1 MLPYT
6 PLHCLLLDAGPEIL
20 VMTSGNRPGEPLSI
34 DNQDALA
41 AFSHIADY
49 FLLHDR
55 DICFRADD
63 SIVRVQAGKPRF
75 VRRSRGYAPLPL
87 ILQDDTPQILGCGA
101 GMKNTLCLT
110 RKNQAFLSQHI
121 GDLENQKTADFYV
134 QTLDHFKTILD
145 IEPKMV
151 AHDLHP
157 EYMSTRFAVSS
168 FPEAMPRIGVQHH
181 HAHAVSC
188 MVENHL
194 DEPVVAVVLDGTGY
208 GKDGCIW
215 GGEILVTT
223 RDEFERKAHLR
234 YLPMPG
240 GDQAVRQPWRMA
252 AAVLYAAFG
261 RSFLNL
267 DLPYIKEMDS
277 GQLAFLCQMME
288 KQVNTPWTSSCGR
301 LCDAVASLLC
311 IRHVI
316 THDSQAAMEL
326 EAAGTGNGKPVM
338 PVYPYDIT
346 PVTPVGEGGEE
357 WIIDMIPGISEMV
370 ADIQAGIPATH
381 ISQRFHQT
389 MVQGFSRT
397 AQRIAAAR
405 KVSKVVLSGGV
416 FQNDLLLT
424 DMVAS
429 LEKVHLYVYTHIHV
443 PTGDGGISL
452 GQAGVAKAVWER
464 RHQKLPQ

>member
-1 MLPYT
+1 
-6 PLHCLLLDAGPEIL
+6 
-20 VMTSGNRPGEPLSI
+20 
-34 DNQDALA
+34 
-41 AFSHIADY
+41 
-49 FLLHDR
+49 
-55 DICFRADD
+55 
-63 SIVRVQAGKPRF
+63 
-75 VRRSRGYAPLPL
+75 
-87 ILQDDTPQILGCGA
+87 
-101 GMKNTLCLT
+101 
-110 RKNQAFLSQHI
+110 
-121 GDLENQKTADFYV
+121 
-134 QTLDHFKTILD
+134 
-145 IEPKMV
+145 
-151 AHDLHP
+151 
-157 EYMSTRFAVSS
+157 
-168 FPEAMPRIGVQHH
+168 
-181 HAHAVSC
+181 

-397 AQRIAAAR
+397 AQRIAAAG
-405 KVSKVVLSGGV
+405 K
-416 FQNDLLLT
+416 
-424 DMVAS
+424 
-429 LEKVHLYVYTHIHV
+429 
-443 PTGDGGISL
+443 
-452 GQAGVAKAVWER
+452 
-464 RHQKLPQ
+464 